1 MSVLSVS
8 IRWCENDEDYDR
20 MITLPK
26 VNDFQITWRGKSEA
40 PAKFIV
46 DGHHL
51 HWFIDPVDE
60 WQDDSDDFP
69 LSLEYDEE

>member
-1 MSVLSVS
+1 
-8 IRWCENDEDYDR
+8 

>member
-1 MSVLSVS
+1 
-8 IRWCENDEDYDR
+8 

-26 VNDFQITWRGKSEA
+26 VNDFQITWRGQSEA

-60 WQDDSDDFP
+60 DFY
-69 LSLEYDEE
+69 E